1 MGSKWDENL
10 KNANERCLTEGENL
24 MDNKV
29 MSLRSPHLILAG
41 FGAVE
46 RLGHE
51 AKGIGA
57 TRALVVTDRGVIDSG
72 IGKRIKDLL
81 EKEGIG
87 VQFYDRV
94 LSDPDVACFE
104 SCLGEAGKGK
114 FDLIVG
120 VGGGSSM
127 DIASISSVMLTNPG
141 NVYDYF
147 GVNLVKN
154 PGVPTILLP
163 TTAGTGAE
171 VTPNAILTDTMEH
184 LKKAVVSPYILPR
197 VAIIDPMLT
206 VSMPPSVTSSSGIDA
221 LTHAV
226 ESYTSNNATFLT
238 DLYAKEAMILI
249 GRSLRTA
256 VANGNNLEA
265 RYDMAIGSL
274 YAGISLANAGVTA
287 VHALAYPLGG
297 TYNVAHGIANGL
309 LLPYVMEFNVLGNIA
324 KFARIAQLLG
334 EKVEHLSL
342 LEQAY
347 QAARAV
353 RALYRDLKIPQSL
366 TELKVP
372 RDGIP
377 AMAKAA
383 MNVTRLMGNNP
394 RTMTVQDVERI
405 YQKAL

>member
-1 MGSKWDENL
+1 MDSKI
-10 KNANERCLTEGENL
+10 
-24 MDNKV
+24 

-41 FGAVE
+41 LGAFE
-46 RLGHE
+46 RLGPE
-51 AKGIGA
+51 AKGMGG
-57 TRALVVTDRGVIDSG
+57 TKVLVVTDKGVTASG
-72 IGKRIKDLL
+72 IAKKTKEIL

-87 VQFYDRV
+87 VEFYDQV

-104 SCLGEAGKGK
+104 ACFEEAKKQK

-120 VGGGSSM
+120 IGGGSSM
-127 DIASISSVMLTNPG
+127 DIASITSVMLTNPG
-141 NVYDYF
+141 TVYDYF

-154 PGVPTILLP
+154 PGIPTVLIP
-163 TTAGTGAE
+163 TTSGTGAE
-171 VTPNAILTDTMEH
+171 VTPNAILTDTKEK

-197 VAIIDPMLT
+197 LAIIDPLLAA
-206 VSMPPSVTSSSGIDA
+206 SMPPSVTSSSGIDA

-226 ESYTSNNATFLT
+226 ESYTSNNANILT
-238 DLYAKEAMILI
+238 DLFAREAMILI

-265 RYDMAIGSL
+265 RYDMSIGSL

-297 TYNVAHGIANGL
+297 TFNVAHGIANGL
-309 LLPYVMEFNVLGNIA
+309 LLPYVMEFNVLGNIP
-324 KFARIAQLLG
+324 KFAEIARFLG
-334 EKVEHLSL
+334 EKVDHLPL

-347 QAARAV
+347 QSAKAV
-353 RALYRDLKIPQSL
+353 KALYRDLKIPQSL

-372 RDGIP
+372 KEGIP

-394 RTMTVQDVERI
+394 RAMTVQDVERI
-405 YQKAL
+405 YEKAL

>member
-1 MGSKWDENL
+1 
-10 KNANERCLTEGENL
+10 
-24 MDNKV
+24 MDQKI

-41 FGAVE
+41 FGAAE
-46 RLGHE
+46 RLGPE

-57 TRALVVTDRGVIDSG
+57 TRTLVVTDKGVIDSG
-72 IGKRIKDLL
+72 IGKKIKELL

-87 VQFYDRV
+87 VECYDQV
-94 LSDPDVACFE
+94 MADPDIVCFE
-104 SCLGEAGKGK
+104 ACLEMAKKQK

-127 DIASISSVMLTNPG
+127 DIASITSVLLTNPG
-141 NVYDYF
+141 TVYDYL
-147 GVNLVKN
+147 GINLVKN
-154 PGVPTILLP
+154 PGIPTILIP

-171 VTPNAILTDTMEH
+171 VTPNAILTDTKEK

-197 VAIIDPMLT
+197 VAMIDPMLT

-226 ESYTSNNATFLT
+226 ESYTSNNATILT
-238 DLYAKEAMILI
+238 DLFAKEAMVMI

-256 VANGNNLEA
+256 VAHGNNLEA

-274 YAGISLANAGVTA
+274 HAGISLANAGVTA

-297 TYNVAHGIANGL
+297 TFNVAHGIANGL
-309 LLPYVMEFNVLGNIA
+309 LLPYVMEFNVLGNIP
-324 KFARIAQLLG
+324 KFAKIAQFLG
-334 EKVEHLSL
+334 EKIDHLPL

-347 QAARAV
+347 QAPKAV
-353 RALYRDLKIPQSL
+353 KAIYRDLKIPQSL

-372 RDGIP
+372 KEGIP

-383 MNVTRLMGNNP
+383 INVTRLMGNNP

-405 YQKAL
+405 YERAL

>member
-1 MGSKWDENL
+1 
-10 KNANERCLTEGENL
+10 
-24 MDNKV
+24 MDNKI

-41 FGAVE
+41 LGAFE
-46 RLGHE
+46 KLGSE
-51 AKGIGA
+51 AKGMGA
-57 TRALVVTDRGVIDSG
+57 TRALVVTDKGVTDSG
-72 IGKRIKDLL
+72 FGKKARDIL

-87 VQFYDRV
+87 VEFYDQV

-104 SCLGEAGKGK
+104 ACFGMAKNQK

-120 VGGGSSM
+120 IGGGSSM
-127 DIASISSVMLTNPG
+127 DIASITSVLLTNSG
-141 NVYDYF
+141 TVYDYF

-154 PGVPTILLP
+154 PGIPTILIP
-163 TTAGTGAE
+163 TTSGTGAE
-171 VTPNAILTDTMEH
+171 VTPNAILTDTKEK

-197 VAIIDPMLT
+197 LAIIDPLLA

-226 ESYTSNNATFLT
+226 ESYTSNNANILT
-238 DLYAKEAMILI
+238 DLFAKEAMVLT

-265 RYDMAIGSL
+265 RYDMSIGSL

-297 TYNVAHGIANGL
+297 TFNVAHGIANGL
-309 LLPYVMEFNVLGNIA
+309 LLPYVMEFNVLGNIP
-324 KFARIAQLLG
+324 KFAQIARFLG
-334 EKVEHLSL
+334 ETVDHLPM

-347 QAARAV
+347 QAPKTVKAI
-353 RALYRDLKIPQSL
+353 YRDLKIPQSL

-372 RDGIP
+372 KEGIP

-394 RTMTVQDVERI
+394 RMMTVQDVERI
-405 YQKAL
+405 YEKAL